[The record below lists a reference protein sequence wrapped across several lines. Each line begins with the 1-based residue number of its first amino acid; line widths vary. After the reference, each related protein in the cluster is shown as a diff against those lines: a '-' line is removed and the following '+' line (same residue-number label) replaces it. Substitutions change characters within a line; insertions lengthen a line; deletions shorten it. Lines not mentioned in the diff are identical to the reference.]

1 MHSKVIKKVEHGN
14 FSGLAKDY
22 STYRPSYSKSI
33 LKSLIAL
40 LNKPV
45 HECDFADIGAGT
57 GIWTR
62 LIDSYN
68 PKSIIAIEP
77 NEDMRSIGKR
87 DSLNTNIKWQ
97 KGSGEKTG
105 LQNKSMDMVSMAS
118 SFHWVDFEKG
128 CLEFHRVL
136 KKHGRFVTLWN
147 PRQLQENPL
156 LEKLEGYISLLKPGY
171 KRMSSGNSG
180 RAENLT
186 EKFRNSGLFTDVV
199 YLESTHVVSISPE
212 KYIGAWHSVN
222 DVQHQLGP
230 DKFLDFIDHLKQG
243 LKGLDTIDVTYKTKA
258 WSALKK

>member
-1 MHSKVIKKVEHGN
+1 MHSTEIKKVEHGN

-22 STYRPSYSKSI
+22 STYRPTYSKSV

-40 LNKPV
+40 LKNSV

-62 LIDSYN
+62 LVESYN

-77 NEDMRSIGKR
+77 NEDMRSIGIR
-87 DSLNTNIKWQ
+87 DSSKTKIKWQ

-105 LQNKSMDMVSMAS
+105 LESKSMDMVSMAS

-128 CLEFHRVL
+128 CKEFHRVL
-136 KKHGRFVTLWN
+136 KKNGRFVALWN
-147 PRQLQENPL
+147 PRKLQENPF
-156 LEKLEGYISLLKPGY
+156 LEKLEGYINLLKPGY
-171 KRMSSGNSG
+171 KRISSGNSG

-186 EKFRNSGLFTDVV
+186 EKFCNSGLFTDVI
-199 YLESTHVVSISPE
+199 YIEGRHVVSISPE

-230 DKFLDFIDHLKQG
+230 DKFLDFINHLKQE
-243 LKGLDTIDVTYKTKA
+243 LKGIDTVNVTYQTRA

>member
-1 MHSKVIKKVEHGN
+1 MHSTEIKTVEHGN

-22 STYRPSYSKSI
+22 STYRPTYSKSV

-40 LNKPV
+40 LKNSV

-62 LIDSYN
+62 LVESYN

-77 NEDMRSIGKR
+77 NEDMRSIGIR
-87 DSLNTNIKWQ
+87 DSSNTKIKWQ
-97 KGSGEKTG
+97 EGSGEKTG
-105 LQNKSMDMVSMAS
+105 LESKSMDMVSMAS

-128 CLEFHRVL
+128 CKEFHRVL
-136 KKHGRFVTLWN
+136 KKNGRFVALWN
-147 PRQLQENPL
+147 PRKLQENPF
-156 LEKLEGYISLLKPGY
+156 LEKLEGYINLLKPGY
-171 KRMSSGNSG
+171 KRISSGNSG

-186 EKFRNSGLFTDVV
+186 EKFCNSGLFTDVI
-199 YLESTHVVSISPE
+199 YIEGRHVVSISPE

-230 DKFLDFIDHLKQG
+230 DKFLDFINHLKQE
-243 LKGLDTIDVTYKTKA
+243 LKGIDTVNVTYQTRA

>member
-1 MHSKVIKKVEHGN
+1 MCSTEIKKVEHGN

-22 STYRPSYSKSI
+22 STYRPSYSKSV

-40 LNKPV
+40 LKNSV

-62 LIDSYN
+62 LVESYN

-77 NEDMRSIGKR
+77 NEDMRSIGIR
-87 DSLNTNIKWQ
+87 DSSNTKIKWQ
-97 KGSGEKTG
+97 EGSGEKTG
-105 LQNKSMDMVSMAS
+105 LESNSMDMITMAS

-128 CLEFHRVL
+128 CKEFHRVL
-136 KKHGRFVTLWN
+136 KKNGRFVALWN

-171 KRMSSGNSG
+171 KRMSSGNGG
-180 RAENLT
+180 RTENLT
-186 EKFRNSGLFTDVV
+186 YKLCSSGLFTDVV
-199 YLESTHVVSISPE
+199 YIEGRHVASISPE

-230 DKFLDFIDHLKQG
+230 DKFLDFINHLKQE
-243 LKGLDTIDVTYKTKA
+243 LKGTDTVDVTYQTRA

>member
-1 MHSKVIKKVEHGN
+1 MHSTEIKKVEHGN

-22 STYRPSYSKSI
+22 STYRPTYSKSV

-40 LNKPV
+40 LKNSV

-62 LIDSYN
+62 LVESYN

-77 NEDMRSIGKR
+77 NEDMRSIGIR
-87 DSLNTNIKWQ
+87 DSSKTKIKWQ

-105 LQNKSMDMVSMAS
+105 LESKSMDMVSMAS

-128 CLEFHRVL
+128 CKEFHRVL
-136 KKHGRFVTLWN
+136 KKNGRFVALWN
-147 PRQLQENPL
+147 PRKLQENPF
-156 LEKLEGYISLLKPGY
+156 LEKLEGYINLLKPGY
-171 KRMSSGNSG
+171 KRISSGNSG

-186 EKFRNSGLFTDVV
+186 EKFCNSGLFTDVV
-199 YLESTHVVSISPE
+199 YIEGRHVVSISPE

-230 DKFLDFIDHLKQG
+230 DKFLDFINHLKQE
-243 LKGLDTIDVTYKTKA
+243 LKGIDTVNVTYQTRA